1 MNGLEKAKTAMI
13 LKENMAILT
22 QENELKTENIEVIG
36 ARQHNLKNINVS
48 IPKNKLVVITG
59 VSGSGKSS
67 LAFDTVFAEGQRRY
81 IESLSSYARQFL
93 GQLDKP
99 DVEEIKGLSPAIAI
113 DQKSTS
119 HNPRSTVG
127 TVTEIYDYFRLL
139 FARIG
144 EPFCYVC
151 GTRIEA
157 QTIDQIVDKI
167 MDFPEATKLIILAP
181 VVQDKKGEHQN
192 TFSSLKSDGFMRVRV
207 DGTLYTLDEPIKLA
221 KTKKHTI
228 DLVLDRV
235 VVKESARSRIA
246 DSTSLAL
253 NKGEGRV
260 IIQEIIDKENS
271 KDHHF
276 SELYSCPNGHGSMPE
291 LDPKLFSFN
300 TPLGACPECSGI
312 GVERSF
318 APELIVPNPD
328 LSLRKGAIAPW
339 AKTNN
344 VYYVALLEALSK
356 LLNFSMT
363 KPFSEL
369 PVKVQ
374 KIILYGLDDEY
385 VTIDTSKYPSLGYA
399 DYQTYYEGVIP
410 QLERRYKDSNS
421 ESWKSDIENFMI
433 EIPCPAC
440 EGSRLRPEARAVKV
454 KGKNIKDL
462 CDLSIEKLFDFFKE
476 LRAKLSKTELTIA
489 DKLLIEIEARLRFLL
504 DVGLEY
510 LNLSRTAKTLS
521 GGEAQR
527 IRLAS
532 QIGSGL
538 SGVLY
543 VLDEPSIGLHQRD
556 NSRLLQTLKNLRDL
570 GNTVLVVEHDEDT
583 MKAADWIIDI
593 GPGAGVHGGDLI
605 ASGVFEDF
613 ITKGSL
619 TADYLSKR
627 KVIPHGH
634 EPRKGNGLSIK
645 LTGAH
650 ANNLKNVNLN
660 IDLGKFIAVTG
671 VSGSGKSTLINDLL
685 LSALK
690 NKLGHKTMFPSEI
703 DSISGVENIDKV
715 IVIDQSPIGRT
726 PRSNPATYTG
736 AFDPIRE
743 LFSQT
748 VEAKARGYSQG
759 RFSFNVKGGRCEAC
773 SGAGLVE
780 IEMNFLPSVF
790 INCEVCKGKRY
801 NKETLE
807 VRYKGKNIYDVLEMT
822 VEDALVFFDA
832 IPRIKNKLQT
842 LHDVGLDYIKLG
854 QAATTLSGGEAQRVK
869 LANELS
875 KRSTGKTLYLLDE
888 PTTGLHW
895 HDIQMLL
902 KVLNRLVDNGN
913 TVLVIEHNLD
923 VIRQCDHIID
933 LGPDGGERGG
943 EIVAEGS
950 PAEFVSRKDTHTAQ
964 FLAMMD

>member
-1 MNGLEKAKTAMI
+1 MSKCLDTIESS
-13 LKENMAILT
+13 
-22 QENELKTENIEVIG
+22 QKTELEVPEQYQNDQIQVIG
-36 ARQHNLKNINVS
+36 ARQHNLKNLNVN

-67 LAFDTVFAEGQRRY
+67 LAFDTIFAEGQRRY

-139 FARIG
+139 FSRTG
-144 EPFCYVC
+144 TPHCPVC
-151 GTRIEA
+151 DTKIEA
-157 QTIDQIVDKI
+157 QTIDQIIDSIMLLEEGRKI
-167 MDFPEATKLIILAP
+167 LILAP
-181 VVQDKKGEHQN
+181 LLQGKKGEHQN
-192 TFSSLKSDGFMRVRV
+192 LFSSLKADGFMRIRIN
-207 DGTLYTLDEPIKLA
+207 GTLYTLEEAIKLD
-221 KTKKHTI
+221 KNKKHDI
-228 DLVLDRV
+228 DLVVDRIV
-235 VVKESARSRIA
+235 IKDSARSRIT
-246 DSTSLAL
+246 DSVSLAL
-253 NKGEGRV
+253 NKGEGKV
-260 IIQEIIDKENS
+260 IIQELFDDESS
-271 KDHHF
+271 KDHLF
-276 SELYSCPNGHGSMPE
+276 SELYSCPNGHGSIPE

-300 TPLGACPECSGI
+300 TPHGACSQCSGL
-312 GVERSF
+312 GVEFDFS
-318 APELIVPNPD
+318 AELIIPND
-328 LSLRKGAIAPW
+328 ELSLKEGAIAPW

-344 VYYVALLEALSK
+344 VYYEALLDGLSK
-356 LLNFSMT
+356 KLGFST
-363 KPFSEL
+363 NKKFKDLGED
-369 PVKVQ
+369 KQ
-374 KIILYGLDDEY
+374 QIILHGLENDLI
-385 VTIDTSKYPSLGYA
+385 TINTDKYPSLGYA
-399 DYQTYYEGVIP
+399 NYQTHYEGVIP
-410 QLERRYKDSNS
+410 QLERRYKDTNS
-421 ESWKSDIENFMI
+421 DSWKTDIEKFMI
-433 EIPCPAC
+433 ERPCPEC
-440 EGSRLRPEARAVKV
+440 HGSRLRAEARAVKIA
-454 KGKNIKDL
+454 KKSIHEL
-462 CDLSIEKLFDFFKE
+462 CELSIEDLYNFFEELNSKLTE
-476 LRAKLSKTELTIA
+476 TQKLIA
-489 DKLLIEIEARLRFLL
+489 EKLLHEIKVRLKFLI

-510 LNLSRTAKTLS
+510 LSLARTAKTLS

-556 NSRLLQTLKNLRDL
+556 NARLLKTLRHLRDL

-583 MKAADWIIDI
+583 MKHADWIIDI
-593 GPGAGVHGGDLI
+593 GLGAGVHGGTLI
-605 ASGVFEDF
+605 AEGKFED
-613 ITKGSL
+613 ILTNTESL
-619 TADYLSKR
+619 TAAYLSRR
-627 KVIPHGH
+627 KQIPV
-634 EPRKGNGLSIK
+634 PNKYRDGNGSIIK
-645 LTGAH
+645 LSGAK
-650 ANNLKNVNLN
+650 ANNLQNLSL
-660 IDLGKFIAVTG
+660 DLPLGKFIAVTG
-671 VSGSGKSTLINDLL
+671 VSGSGKSTLINELL
-685 LSALK
+685 LPAVQ
-690 NKLGHKTMFPSEI
+690 NKLKLKVAFPNNI
-703 DSISGVENIDKV
+703 KDIQGVENIDKV

-726 PRSNPATYTG
+726 PRSNPSTYTG

-748 VEAKARGYSQG
+748 IEAKARGYSQG

-773 SGAGLVE
+773 SGAGLIE

-807 VRYKGKNIYDVLEMT
+807 VKYKGKSIYDVLEMT
-822 VEDALVFFDA
+822 VETAVEFFEA
-832 IPRIKNKLQT
+832 IPKIKNKLQT

-854 QAATTLSGGEAQRVK
+854 QSATTLSGGEAQRVK
-869 LANELS
+869 LANELA

-895 HDIQMLL
+895 HDIELL
-902 KVLNRLVDNGN
+902 LLVLNRLVDSGN

-933 LGPDGGERGG
+933 LGPEGGAKGG
-943 EIVAEGS
+943 QIVKIGT
-950 PAEFVSRKDTHTAQ
+950 PNEFIKDTDTHTAK

>member
-1 MNGLEKAKTAMI
+1 MSKCLDTIESSQKT
-13 LKENMAILT
+13 
-22 QENELKTENIEVIG
+22 ELKVREQYQNDQIQVIG
-36 ARQHNLKNINVS
+36 ARQHNLKNLNVN

-67 LAFDTVFAEGQRRY
+67 LAFDTIFAEGQRRY

-139 FARIG
+139 FSRTG
-144 EPFCYVC
+144 TPHCPVC
-151 GTRIEA
+151 DTKIEA
-157 QTIDQIVDKI
+157 QTIDQIIDSIMLLEEGRKI
-167 MDFPEATKLIILAP
+167 LILAP
-181 VVQDKKGEHQN
+181 LLQGKKGEHQN
-192 TFSSLKSDGFMRVRV
+192 LFSSLKADGFMRIRIN
-207 DGTLYTLDEPIKLA
+207 GTLYTLEEAIKLD
-221 KTKKHTI
+221 KNKKHDI
-228 DLVLDRV
+228 DLVVDRIV
-235 VVKESARSRIA
+235 IKDSARSRIT
-246 DSTSLAL
+246 DSVSLAL
-253 NKGEGRV
+253 NKGEGKV
-260 IIQEIIDKENS
+260 IIQELFEDESS
-271 KDHHF
+271 KDHLF
-276 SELYSCPNGHGSMPE
+276 SELYSCPNGHGSIPE

-300 TPLGACPECSGI
+300 TPHGACSQCSGL
-312 GVERSF
+312 GVEFDFS
-318 APELIVPNPD
+318 AELIIPND
-328 LSLRKGAIAPW
+328 ELSLKEGAIAPW

-344 VYYVALLEALSK
+344 VYYEALLDGLSK
-356 LLNFSMT
+356 KLGFST
-363 KPFSEL
+363 NKKFKDLSED
-369 PVKVQ
+369 KQ
-374 KIILYGLDDEY
+374 QIILHGLENDLI
-385 VTIDTSKYPSLGYA
+385 TINTDKYPSLGYA
-399 DYQTYYEGVIP
+399 NYQTHYEGVIP
-410 QLERRYKDSNS
+410 QLERRYKDTNS
-421 ESWKSDIENFMI
+421 DSWKTDIEKFMI
-433 EIPCPAC
+433 ERPCPEC
-440 EGSRLRPEARAVKV
+440 HGSRLRAEARAVKIA
-454 KGKNIKDL
+454 KKSIHEL
-462 CDLSIEKLFDFFKE
+462 CELSIEDLYNFFEELNSKLTE
-476 LRAKLSKTELTIA
+476 TQKLIA
-489 DKLLIEIEARLRFLL
+489 EKLLHEIKVRLKFLI

-510 LNLSRTAKTLS
+510 LSLARTAKTLS

-556 NSRLLQTLKNLRDL
+556 NARLLKTLRHLRDL

-583 MKAADWIIDI
+583 MKHADWIIDI
-593 GPGAGVHGGDLI
+593 GLGAGVHGGTLI
-605 ASGVFEDF
+605 AEGKFED
-613 ITKGSL
+613 ILTNTESL
-619 TADYLSKR
+619 TAAYLSRR
-627 KVIPHGH
+627 KQIPV
-634 EPRKGNGLSIK
+634 PNKYRDGNGSIIK
-645 LTGAH
+645 LSGAK
-650 ANNLKNVNLN
+650 ANNLQNLSL
-660 IDLGKFIAVTG
+660 DLPLGKFIAVTG
-671 VSGSGKSTLINDLL
+671 VSGSGKSTLINELL
-685 LSALK
+685 LPAVQ
-690 NKLGHKTMFPSEI
+690 NKLKLKVAFPNNI
-703 DSISGVENIDKV
+703 KDIQGVENIDKV

-726 PRSNPATYTG
+726 PRSNPSTYTG

-748 VEAKARGYSQG
+748 IEAKARGYSQG

-773 SGAGLVE
+773 SGAGLIE

-807 VRYKGKNIYDVLEMT
+807 VKYKGKSIYDVLEMT
-822 VEDALVFFDA
+822 VETAVEFFEA
-832 IPRIKNKLQT
+832 IPKIKNKLQT

-854 QAATTLSGGEAQRVK
+854 QSATTLSGGEAQRVK
-869 LANELS
+869 LANELA

-895 HDIQMLL
+895 HDIELL
-902 KVLNRLVDNGN
+902 LLVLNRLVDSGN

-933 LGPDGGERGG
+933 LGPEGGAKGG
-943 EIVAEGS
+943 QIVKIGT
-950 PAEFVSRKDTHTAQ
+950 PKQFVKDTDTHTAK